1 MRTIQS
7 LEVLTLEQ
15 ILGLKEKILVS
26 MFSDVESNEM
36 RRNFTYTCYLMPK
49 QCQKQY
55 TSFGSEMKALADI
68 KKHLKKHLDDL
79 TKEAN
84 CKFLSQDKM
93 YYLISFE
100 PWHEISNN
108 VAF

>member
-1 MRTIQS
+1 MIFQLSMRTIHS

-15 ILGLKEKILVS
+15 ILGLTEKNLVN

-49 QCQKQY
+49 QCKKQF
-55 TSFGSEMKALADI
+55 TSFGSEMKAHGEI
-68 KKHLKKHLDDL
+68 KKHLYRHLDEL

-84 CKFLSQDKM
+84 CKIL
-93 YYLISFE
+93 L
-100 PWHEISNN
+100 
-108 VAF
+108 